1 MGVTN
6 NMIIAGD
13 DCEDCTRSTF
23 NEDNPAKIMVYCAAR
38 DKWYIY
44 GQCIPCEEKVKI
56 KE

>member
-13 DCEDCTRSTF
+13 DCENCTRSTF

-44 GQCIPCEEKVKI
+44 GQCIPCEDKIKI